1 MPPVIRPFNPPVA
14 QPNTRAVRSPLSA
27 EARQAQRAFF
37 QQAVAAPATTQPAAA
52 PAQVKALTGAHS
64 GQAIEPVVTRVRTQP
79 IPDEKPTGY
88 RRPGSFVDIKV

>member
-14 QPNTRAVRSPLSA
+14 APNPTPARSPLSA

-37 QQAVAAPATTQPAAA
+37 QQAAGVPATTQPAAVVA
-52 PAQVKALTGAHS
+52 PVRVAPS
-64 GQAIEPVVTRVRTQP
+64 QAIEPAVTRVRTQP

-88 RRPGSFVDIKV
+88 RRPGSFIDIKV